1 MMWRLGVACLLSAG
15 AVAAQSPGLAPAQ
28 SVVLMGTRVRL
39 WERAAASFS
48 IPVVGTLAGLTA
60 DTVSVRPDG
69 RTAIIGIA
77 RPLVTHVESS
87 AGPGTGVRTTAAWHG
102 AIMGGLAGAILG
114 IVVGDMSRH
123 NAAKL
128 GLYGAV
134 GGALGGAVIG
144 ATRPGDAWHDAALP
158 PPRPA
163 DR

>member
-1 MMWRLGVACLLSAG
+1 MWRVGMACLLSAG
-15 AVAAQSPGLAPAQ
+15 GVAAQSPGPAPAQ
-28 SVVLMGTRVRL
+28 SAVLMGTRVRV

-60 DTVSVRPDG
+60 DTVSIRPDG
-69 RTAIIGIA
+69 GAAIVGIA

-87 AGPGTGVRTTAAWHG
+87 AGPGTGGRTTGAWHG

-123 NAAKL
+123 NAVKL
-128 GLYGAV
+128 GSYGAI
-134 GGALGGAVIG
+134 GGALGGAAIG
-144 ATRPGDAWHDAALP
+144 ATRPGDAWQDAALP